1 MTLAAVATLSASC
14 GFLEVEQVGKSDIDT
29 YFSEVSALQPAL
41 NGCYHLLYSFYDRE
55 MLAYPEVTGDLV
67 DLSSNNATWTNQ
79 YNFISTYLEE
89 TTAVGYI
96 WKLGY
101 SVIQNVNYIITY
113 APDLRKKNPDS
124 ASVIDNILAQAYF
137 LRALTHLDIC
147 LTYAQNYTY
156 TSDASHLGVPVMTT
170 IPVVTDK
177 MRRSTVREVYSQII
191 ADLEK
196 ALSTFTADYS
206 FNEYF
211 ASPAACKALLARG
224 YCRFDSA
231 CLLRKGE

>member
-124 ASVIDNILAQAYF
+124 ASVIDNILAPGLFPA
-137 LRALTHLDIC
+137 RPDVPGHLP
-147 LTYAQNYTY
+147 
-156 TSDASHLGVPVMTT
+156 HLCPELHVH
-170 IPVVTDK
+170 I
-177 MRRSTVREVYSQII
+177 
-191 ADLEK
+191 
-196 ALSTFTADYS
+196 
-206 FNEYF
+206 
-211 ASPAACKALLARG
+211 
-224 YCRFDSA
+224 
-231 CLLRKGE
+231 